1 VTVEFLSELRR
12 SHRNGD
18 LGEEN
23 VGETVVLMGWVNT
36 RRDHGGCIFID
47 LRDREGIT
55 QIRFD
60 STVDEALYEMAG
72 TLRNEYVLAVH
83 GLVESRGENKN
94 PNMKTGAIEVL
105 AKKAKI
111 MNAAQMTPFH
121 IRDDVDTSEE
131 LRLKYRFLDL
141 RRPELQKILIL
152 RSQINGIVRNILMDE
167 GFLELETPILT
178 KATPEGARD
187 YLVPSRVHPGEFYAL
202 PQSPQ
207 LFKQLF
213 MVAGYDR
220 YFQLCR
226 CFRDEDLRADR
237 QPEFTQIDIEMAFV
251 DQEDVLNLAE
261 RLMSGVFK
269 KIKGIDIPTPFRRLE
284 YREAMDRYGSDKSD
298 LRFALEF

>member
-1 VTVEFLSELRR
+1 MKFLSDIRR
-12 SHRNGD
+12 SHRNGE
-18 LGEEN
+18 LRAN
-23 VGETVVLMGWVNT
+23 HIGETVTLMGWVNT

-60 STVDEALYEMAG
+60 STVDAELYQLAG
-72 TLRNEYVLAVH
+72 SLRNEYVLAVQ
-83 GLVESRGENKN
+83 GLVESRGENVNAK
-94 PNMKTGAIEVL
+94 MATGEIEVL
-105 AKKAKI
+105 AKKAEI
-111 MNAAQMTPFH
+111 MNAAEMTPFH
-121 IRDDVDTSEE
+121 IRDDVETSEE

-141 RRPELQKILIL
+141 RRPQLQRVLML
-152 RSQINGIVRNILMDE
+152 RSRVNGAVRNFLMDH

-187 YLVPSRVHPGEFYAL
+187 SLVPSRVHPGDFYAL

-237 QPEFTQIDIEMAFV
+237 QPEFTQRIGSSK
-251 DQEDVLNLAE
+251 EDRKFKAPLASM
-261 RLMSGVFK
+261 LSF
-269 KIKGIDIPTPFRRLE
+269 T
-284 YREAMDRYGSDKSD
+284 
-298 LRFALEF
+298 